1 MFDGVPWPELVSPG
15 LSEWSDFHLIWLFV
29 SGWGVKHLMLMVTA
43 TGKLELRLVLSYGR
57 MRTWTLHTSVS
68 LKGFI
73 QGMKQIKLI
82 KKVHIQPLNK
92 SSSPHRQ

>member
-1 MFDGVPWPELVSPG
+1 
-15 LSEWSDFHLIWLFV
+15 
-29 SGWGVKHLMLMVTA
+29 MLMVTA

-82 KKVHIQPLNK
+82 KKVHI
-92 SSSPHRQ
+92 